1 MFIDTCGRGQIHAST
16 YASDLLQPGGG
27 SQDPVIIV
35 EASHPVKLPLALGEP
50 DLKIDEIKI
59 HSNPFKKKKTL
70 KSIGNWI
77 GQSLIPSQGA
87 EVEAVN

>member
-59 HSNPFKKKKTL
+59 HSNPF
-70 KSIGNWI
+70 N
-77 GQSLIPSQGA
+77 
-87 EVEAVN
+87 